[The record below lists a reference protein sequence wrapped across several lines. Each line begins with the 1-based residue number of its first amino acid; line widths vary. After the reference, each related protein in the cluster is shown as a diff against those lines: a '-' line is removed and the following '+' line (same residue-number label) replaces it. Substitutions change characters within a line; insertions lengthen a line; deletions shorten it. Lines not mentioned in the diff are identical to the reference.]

1 MWQGFGKRKNA
12 VGMARPKKSKVAARA
27 VEAEIMGKV
36 AKVADKVAG
45 AENKPEKVLS
55 GRARKLQEAEAELE
69 ELYIEFLAAQKVAKI
84 FQDKLAL
91 EQRINDAKMRRVD
104 AAQARKPRGSAVSQA
119 ELERIYQ
126 AEEKLLQAKLKA
138 AEAESEANSAEAD
151 WLAMQCQVLRLQGV
165 DLQLS
170 LRS

>member
-1 MWQGFGKRKNA
+1 
-12 VGMARPKKSKVAARA
+12 
-27 VEAEIMGKV
+27 MGKV

-104 AAQARKPRGSAVSQA
+104 AAQARKPRGSAVLQ
-119 ELERIYQ
+119 LERLYQ
-126 AEEKLLQAKLKA
+126 AEEKLLHAKLKA
-138 AEAESEANSAEAD
+138 AETESEAHSAEAD
-151 WLAMQCQVLRLQGV
+151 WLAQQCQILRLQGV
-165 DLQLS
+165 EMQLS